1 MNLGVICTKVAPWRN
16 EVNEE
21 KDGSARMHTRDEVLV
36 SYVATAAAAAAAAAA
51 VAAVAAAAAAVA
63 AVAAAAVAAAAVAVA
78 AAAAAV
84 EIGGGWVGFKPRWC
98 SLMDPPPLSISLGLK
113 LWSRSPS
120 RDPLDQSKKKK
131 EPVKHHESEK
141 K

>member
-1 MNLGVICTKVAPWRN
+1 
-16 EVNEE
+16 
-21 KDGSARMHTRDEVLV
+21 MHTRDEVLV

-51 VAAVAAAAAAVA
+51 VAAVAAVAAGAAAAAVA

-84 EIGGGWVGFKPRWC
+84 DIGGGWVGFKPRWC